1 MDGPR
6 PRRGREKA
14 RAMRLTKRQASSNR
28 QAILDATGRLLRM
41 RGFDA
46 VSVAGLMD
54 EAGFTPA
61 VAPPPT
67 RSQGHADRYVIR
79 HVGLTPPA
87 LSPVVLSPGARS
99 FAITPSLP
107 PAKSKST
114 GAMPWLAAMHEG

>member
-1 MDGPR
+1 MPLLPPVTSAIFPSSFPMVSDLAPRDAGEMDGPR

-79 HVGLTPPA
+79 HVGLT
-87 LSPVVLSPGARS
+87 
-99 FAITPSLP
+99 
-107 PAKSKST
+107 
-114 GAMPWLAAMHEG
+114 